1 MTSRGSGEQGPR
13 SDSRAVA
20 TDLTMVAKDAAYV
33 AIGLGVLGLQKAQ
46 VRRREIKSR
55 LDALQGHLGH
65 AGDAGDQPLKDVT
78 QQLARA
84 VKEVDQTVGELIE
97 RWDAAIDPLSLRLPA
112 GAQAAISQAKDARD
126 QLRSL
131 LTSLASL
138 AG

>member
-33 AIGLGVLGLQKAQ
+33 AIGLAVLGLQKAQ
-46 VRRREIKSR
+46 VRRREISSR
-55 LDALQGHLGH
+55 LDGVCGHPGHFVH
-65 AGDAGDQPLKDVT
+65 AGELPVKDMA
-78 QQLARA
+78 QELARA
-84 VKEVDQTVGELIE
+84 VKEVDHTVGELIE